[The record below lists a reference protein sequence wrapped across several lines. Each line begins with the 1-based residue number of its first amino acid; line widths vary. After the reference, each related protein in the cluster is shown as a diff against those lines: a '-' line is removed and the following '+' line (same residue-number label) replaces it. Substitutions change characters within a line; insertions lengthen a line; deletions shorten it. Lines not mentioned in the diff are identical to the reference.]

1 MMDRKTEEY
10 LTLSDMTG
18 VPVGEIDMALSFWDI
33 LYNKPK
39 SWMTSMNHGGLY
51 YMQFVPAPLR
61 GVGVNYRRHHY
72 APDDMEDSNELF

>member
-10 LTLSDMTG
+10 QTLSDMTG

-39 SWMTSMNHGGLY
+39 SLLEHTRNG
-51 YMQFVPAPLR
+51 
-61 GVGVNYRRHHY
+61 N
-72 APDDMEDSNELF
+72 